1 MPADEPPAAG
11 ESAGVVFQ
19 ARAFLAACA
28 QYAAA
33 RLKLASLEGKEAT
46 GQVLKLLLLLA
57 VALIFAVF
65 AWLFLCLGAVFV
77 VARIFGGENAW
88 LWASLAMA
96 CAHLV
101 AALVF
106 ASVLK
111 SKIKTPLFPLT
122 TEELKKDQQWLETQT
137 KQN

>member
-1 MPADEPPAAG
+1 MPADEPAPAG
-11 ESAGVVFQ
+11 DNAGVVFR

-33 RLKLASLEGKEAT
+33 RLKLVSLEGKEAT
-46 GQVLKLLLLLA
+46 GHVLKLLLLLG

-77 VARIFGGENAW
+77 IARIFGGENAW

-111 SKIKTPLFPLT
+111 SKINTPLFPLT